1 MSTSDFATA
10 VRIRLGAG
18 GCDQE
23 VLCANCGQAI
33 LEPSGSHALLCA
45 RGPCNRGHDEVRD
58 EIFKFA
64 SAIDG
69 ATELEPLGL
78 VSSRPMLRPADVL
91 TGVPDPSGR
100 LAALDV
106 GIIAPQ
112 AQGAGED
119 CVETMVSRKQR
130 RADGF
135 REELED
141 AGIEYRVL
149 AISCYGRLHPECNRI
164 LSSLAKAHRRRK
176 GTEAEVELRRLQ
188 TKIAVAI
195 WRRAA
200 RMVRACVQ
208 EAQDDEDADDAE
220 PPSVE
225 TMARRGYPGKTE
237 LPQLG

>member
-1 MSTSDFATA
+1 
-10 VRIRLGAG
+10 
-18 GCDQE
+18 
-23 VLCANCGQAI
+23 
-33 LEPSGSHALLCA
+33 
-45 RGPCNRGHDEVRD
+45 
-58 EIFKFA
+58 
-64 SAIDG
+64 
-69 ATELEPLGL
+69 
-78 VSSRPMLRPADVL
+78 MLRPADVL

-100 LAALDV
+100 LAALYV

-119 CVETMVSRKQR
+119 RVETMVSRKQR

-141 AGIEYRVL
+141 AGIEYQVL

-164 LSSLAKAHRRRK
+164 LSSLAKAHGWRK
-176 GTEAEVELRRLQ
+176 GTEAGVELRRLQ

-200 RMVRACVQ
+200 RMVRACVP
-208 EAQDDEDADDAE
+208 EVHDDEDADDAE

-225 TMARRGYPGKTE
+225 TMRAAGTLERPSFRSSDNWGTLLMFWPV
-237 LPQLG
+237 